1 MVLEKRLEENVTFT
15 GFMGGKDKNEALVA
29 SDMVVQLSRFE
40 QGAWAPMEGVLCGT
54 PIVVTSD
61 TGTGE
66 DVKRLKAGYTV
77 DFDDVKMLSTT
88 FDNILQ
94 NYDEALKVTD
104 TFIIENLSMNARV
117 VSITICL
124 GRRMKSLLR
133 FCYNTFRHFLIR
145 NTEYYQM
152 IQKRLQ

>member
-1 MVLEKRLEENVTFT
+1 MLVGPDDGHEATLRKMVLEKRLEENVTFT

-29 SDMVVQLSRFE
+29 SDIVVQLSRFE

-94 NYDEALKVTD
+94 NYDEALKVTSTAR

-117 VSITICL
+117 
-124 GRRMKSLLR
+124 G
-133 FCYNTFRHFLIR
+133 
-145 NTEYYQM
+145 EYYD
-152 IQKRLQ
+152 LFG

>member
-1 MVLEKRLEENVTFT
+1 
-15 GFMGGKDKNEALVA
+15 MGGKDKNEALVA
-29 SDMVVQLSRFE
+29 SDIVVQLSRFE

-94 NYDEALKVTD
+94 NYDEALKVTSTAR

-117 VSITICL
+117 
-124 GRRMKSLLR
+124 G
-133 FCYNTFRHFLIR
+133 
-145 NTEYYQM
+145 EYYD
-152 IQKRLQ
+152 LFG